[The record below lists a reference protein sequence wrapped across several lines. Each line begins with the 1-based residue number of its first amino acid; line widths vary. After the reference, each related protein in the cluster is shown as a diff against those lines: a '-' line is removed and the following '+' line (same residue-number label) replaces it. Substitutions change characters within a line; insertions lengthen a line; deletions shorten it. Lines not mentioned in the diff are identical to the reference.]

1 MGVILT
7 LENKI
12 LKESIK
18 MDARIKLA
26 FCKLAFEIHQPNVM

>member
-1 MGVILT
+1 MGDVLT

-18 MDARIKLA
+18 KVFRIKLA
-26 FCKLAFEIHQPNVM
+26 FCKSAYEIHQPNVM